1 MCRNNSQFAFNL
13 KRSDLKQRIGAVFH
27 NSLFTIFFV
36 LIFVHF
42 YAIIVSKVGGEVLPE
57 YLVKCSKCGKS
68 YIAKVNREGLCNE
81 CKAQNTAIS
90 KHLYYEK
97 RKASGG
103 SLKQGAQIKRCKIC
117 GKRFYAAEYQTM
129 CSRCARKESIKKNNE
144 NRKDTTYSLSLRVPK
159 YVHEEMKQLAADK
172 GLSLTALVIHSY
184 ELYKRLLELSPEEQ
198 DRIIAKLPSAI
209 DKSEKNDEYKK

>member
-1 MCRNNSQFAFNL
+1 M
-13 KRSDLKQRIGAVFH
+13 
-27 NSLFTIFFV
+27 
-36 LIFVHF
+36 HF

-103 SLKQGAQIKRCKIC
+103 SLKQGAQI
-117 GKRFYAAEYQTM
+117 KRFYAAEYQTM